1 MFIKIDVEDQIKNNI
16 YLRTV
21 CKDIQIK
28 RFLRFKIKRTKMCV
42 QLIAY
47 FRMKKWKYGH
57 NLDSV
62 FAITNIDS

>member
-42 QLIAY
+42 
-47 FRMKKWKYGH
+47 
-57 NLDSV
+57 
-62 FAITNIDS
+62 